1 MVKHLFSLLLI
12 LINVNV
18 ATAQPP
24 MKNTEA
30 LKSEV
35 NALFSATPGT
45 FALAF
50 KDLSAAE
57 HQLLI
62 NEREAFH
69 AASTMKTPVMIEVY
83 RQAATGSFSLQDS
96 LLVKNRFKSIV
107 DGSPY
112 SMEIGRDDDEHL
124 YENIGK
130 SRSIKDL
137 VVDMIIYSS
146 NLATN
151 IVIEL
156 VGADQVNKTM
166 RSLGANDIQVL
177 RGVED
182 MKAYEA
188 GLNNSTTAYDL
199 MRIFEALARED
210 VVSKGASQEMIDILL
225 QQTHK
230 DVIPVLLP
238 AEVKVANKTGFISGV
253 HHDSA
258 IVYLPDGRKYVLVL
272 LSKQLEDS
280 EAGKK
285 MLSQVSRLVYDHMM
299 KKNNQ

>member
-1 MVKHLFSLLLI
+1 MRHLFFFLLI
-12 LINVNV
+12 LVNIDV
-18 ATAQPP
+18 ATAQAA
-24 MKNTEA
+24 MNNTDT
-30 LKSEV
+30 LKSDIEL
-35 NALFSATPGT
+35 LFNSTPGR

-50 KDLSAAE
+50 KDLSADG
-57 HQLLI
+57 HQLMI
-62 NEREAFH
+62 HEREAFH

-83 RQAATGSFSLQDS
+83 KQAAAGKFSLQDS

-107 DGSPY
+107 DGSPF
-112 SMEIGRDDDEHL
+112 SMEIGRDDGEHL
-124 YENIGK
+124 YENIGRN
-130 SRSIKDL
+130 RSIKDL

-156 VGADQVNKTM
+156 VGANEVNKTM
-166 RSLGANDIQVL
+166 RSLGANDIQVF

-182 MKAYEA
+182 MKAYDA

-199 MRIFEALARED
+199 MQIFEALAREE
-210 VVSKGASQEMIDILL
+210 VVNGKASREMVDILM

-230 DVIPVLLP
+230 DVIPALLP
-238 AEVKVANKTGFISGV
+238 ETVSVANKTGFISGV

-272 LSKQLEDS
+272 LSKQLEDAD
-280 EAGKK
+280 AGKK
-285 MLSQVSRLVYDHMM
+285 VLSQVSRLVYDHMM
-299 KKNNQ
+299 KTASK

>member
-1 MVKHLFSLLLI
+1 MRHLFFFLLVL
-12 LINVNV
+12 VNIDV
-18 ATAQPP
+18 ATAQAA
-24 MKNTEA
+24 MKNTNS
-30 LKSEV
+30 LRSDIDL
-35 NALFSATPGT
+35 LFNSTPGT

-50 KDLSAAE
+50 KDLSAAG

-83 RQAATGSFSLQDS
+83 KQAAAGKFSLRDS
-96 LLVKNRFKSIV
+96 LLVQNSFKSIV
-107 DGSPY
+107 DGSSY
-112 SMEIGRDDDEHL
+112 SMEIGRDDGEHL
-124 YENIGK
+124 YENIGRN
-130 SRSIKDL
+130 RSIKDL

-156 VGADQVNKTM
+156 VGADEVNKTM
-166 RSLGANDIQVL
+166 RLLGASDIQVL

-182 MKAYEA
+182 MKAYNA

-199 MRIFEALARED
+199 MQIFEALAREE
-210 VVSKGASQEMIDILL
+210 VVSRKASREMIDILM

-230 DVIPVLLP
+230 DVIPALLP
-238 AEVKVANKTGFISGV
+238 ATVAVANKTGFISGI

-272 LSKQLEDS
+272 LSKQLEDA

-285 MLSQVSRLVYDHMM
+285 VLSQVSRLVYDHML
-299 KKNNQ
+299 KTAG

>member
-1 MVKHLFSLLLI
+1 MVKYLLSFLLFLI
-12 LINVNV
+12 YINV
-18 ATAQPP
+18 ATAQVT
-24 MKNTEA
+24 MKNTET

-35 NALFSATPGT
+35 DSLFRATPGT

-50 KDLSAAE
+50 KDLSAAD

-83 RQAATGSFSLQDS
+83 KQAAAGRFSLQDS
-96 LLVKNRFKSIV
+96 LLVKNEFKSIV
-107 DGSPY
+107 DGSLY
-112 SMEIGRDDDEHL
+112 SMEIGRDDGEHL

-130 SRSIKDL
+130 KRSIKDL

-199 MRIFEALARED
+199 MRIFEALAREE
-210 VVSKGASQEMIDILL
+210 VVNKKASQEMIDILL

-238 AEVKVANKTGFISGV
+238 AAVKVANKTGFISGV

-258 IVYLPDGRKYVLVL
+258 IVYLPDGRKYVLIL
-272 LSKQLEDS
+272 LSKQLEDA
-280 EAGKK
+280 EAGRKI
-285 MLSQVSRLVYDHMM
+285 LSQVSLLVYDHMI
-299 KKNNQ
+299 KKNNY

>member
-1 MVKHLFSLLLI
+1 
-12 LINVNV
+12 
-18 ATAQPP
+18 